1 MQIKNLKKHYLLL
14 FVTLFAMFLVYPSQ
28 WYPFDMR
35 LTLTSWFGAE
45 NYRALPQSTI
55 TPNSQSE
62 LACPN
67 DPSGWRASQII
78 DGVSIEESLPCLA
91 DNPYG
96 VAAFV
101 LGTNNVSKETLQR
114 SGLTSDAI
122 VKGRDLDG
130 DGDPDEIHIRLE
142 VAELNGSSPIS
153 KRPVTTYDIAPGIQP
168 GIWVFAPKLIG
179 MAVENFET
187 QEARYS
193 LKLPSPAIRVEQG
206 DVVKITLENTH
217 YMPHTLHLHGAD
229 HGFIDNT
236 GEGNDGVPLTSEL
249 PILPGQSR
257 TYNLTPRKAGTMFYH
272 CHVQPHVH
280 VQMGLQGLFIIEENR
295 PNNNLQ
301 TMNLGAGKVRA
312 PSQSLKE
319 SYDSEYDLHYLDLD
333 KELGARIQDNNDPR
347 LITQSMH
354 RDYDIT
360 DANVDFFTLNGRSF
374 PYTFRE
380 SLIVSR
386 EGEKAKLRVVNGGSK
401 GIALHTHGHKFTVI
415 ERDGVKLPK
424 SNQAPQDVLWMATS
438 QRYDLDLSFIND
450 GTLTYG
456 PGIWLY
462 HDHQNKGTTTDG
474 IGPGGNISA
483 IVDKEFLD
491 ESGWPMTRG
500 VGYSQ
505 YFSADYYKKKIPIW
519 ESYIPSF
526 YAEPAKDNI
535 LLFRILLL
543 MLFFGSFL
551 AILRSLYTQR
561 KKG

>member
-1 MQIKNLKKHYLLL
+1 
-14 FVTLFAMFLVYPSQ
+14 MFLVYPSQ

-424 SNQAPQDVLWMATS
+424 SNQTPQDVLWMATS

-462 HDHQNKGTTTDG
+462 HDHQNKGITTDG

>member
-1 MQIKNLKKHYLLL
+1 M
-14 FVTLFAMFLVYPSQ
+14 FVTLLAMFLVYPSQ

-257 TYNLTPRKAGTMFYH
+257 TYTLTPRKAGTMFYH

-543 MLFFGSFL
+543 MLFFRIFL

>member
-1 MQIKNLKKHYLLL
+1 M
-14 FVTLFAMFLVYPSQ
+14 FVTLLAMFLVYPSQ

-206 DVVKITLENTH
+206 DVIKITLENTH

-462 HDHQNKGTTTDG
+462 HDHQNKGITTDG

>member
-1 MQIKNLKKHYLLL
+1 M
-14 FVTLFAMFLVYPSQ
+14 FVTLLAMFLVYPSQ

-450 GTLTYG
+450 GTRTYG

-483 IVDKEFLD
+483 IVDKEYLD

>member
-1 MQIKNLKKHYLLL
+1 M
-14 FVTLFAMFLVYPSQ
+14 FVTLLAMFLVYPSQ

-424 SNQAPQDVLWMATS
+424 SNQTPQDVLWMATS